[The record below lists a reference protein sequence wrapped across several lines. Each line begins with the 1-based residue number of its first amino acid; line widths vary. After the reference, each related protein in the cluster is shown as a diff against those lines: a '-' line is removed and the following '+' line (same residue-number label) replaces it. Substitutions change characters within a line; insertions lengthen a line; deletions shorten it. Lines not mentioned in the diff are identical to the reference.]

1 MSIMNLFVND
11 VFERITTE
19 ASRLKHYNKRST
31 ITSREVKSGCCCP
44 ESSPNMPCQRAPRPS
59 PNTPALSYHL

>member
-31 ITSREVKSGCCCP
+31 ITSREVKFIS
-44 ESSPNMPCQRAPRPS
+44 
-59 PNTPALSYHL
+59 TTTTTKK